1 MQKEFFIKVGND
13 NGNSEHDIIIEGNLI
28 RQPNVYAKI
37 RKIPMLDELKEEA
50 IIEKIEENLIVS
62 IVSPSAETG
71 NYMIGECALKS
82 GEKVRSIEVGVDNNK
97 VDNNIVMVNTLSQI
111 AGYACKKYFEE
122 AKTFDELKENSLKVN
137 VDMATALPIS
147 QYNTKSANEF
157 SERFMKGVH
166 NVIVYIGAYQ
176 VRVEISFNF
185 VKTIPE
191 GVTAAWALKHANDEI
206 FKEYN
211 SKPNVKQINASD
223 FKKAKIL
230 HVAIGEGTTELPVT
244 TGIEFDPNFI
254 NGINNGIG
262 HAIDKS
268 LGEFKRNLG
277 LTNYSRQKFSEV
289 LKDQSHK
296 YHVIAEDIVEGYIED
311 ESEEILHATKN
322 EIQRANN
329 EVDFICVYGG
339 GSIPMRKNL
348 EKLLQTYADRAMIN
362 LLYIPEKE
370 AVTLEA
376 KGLYEFATSKVFS
389 LLSKSNK

>member
-28 RQPNVYAKI
+28 RQPNVYAKV

>member
-223 FKKAKIL
+223 FKKSKIL

>member
-50 IIEKIEENLIVS
+50 IIERIEENLIVS

>member
-1 MQKEFFIKVGND
+1 MTNEFFIKVGND

-28 RQPNVYAKI
+28 CQPNVYAKV

-50 IIEKIEENLIVS
+50 VIEKIEENLIVS

-71 NYMIGECALKS
+71 NYMIGKCALKS

-166 NVIVYIGAYQ
+166 NVTVYIGAYQ

-191 GVTAAWALKHANDEI
+191 GVTAAWALKYANDEI
-206 FKEYN
+206 FEEYN

-262 HAIDKS
+262 HAIDNS
-268 LGEFKRNLG
+268 LGEFKTNLG

-348 EKLLQTYADRAMIN
+348 EKLLQAYADRAMIN

>member
-50 IIEKIEENLIVS
+50 IIERIEENLIVS

-211 SKPNVKQINASD
+211 S
-223 FKKAKIL
+223 
-230 HVAIGEGTTELPVT
+230 
-244 TGIEFDPNFI
+244 
-254 NGINNGIG
+254 
-262 HAIDKS
+262 
-268 LGEFKRNLG
+268 
-277 LTNYSRQKFSEV
+277 
-289 LKDQSHK
+289 
-296 YHVIAEDIVEGYIED
+296 
-311 ESEEILHATKN
+311 
-322 EIQRANN
+322 
-329 EVDFICVYGG
+329 
-339 GSIPMRKNL
+339 
-348 EKLLQTYADRAMIN
+348 
-362 LLYIPEKE
+362 
-370 AVTLEA
+370 
-376 KGLYEFATSKVFS
+376 
-389 LLSKSNK
+389 